1 MATSL
6 ICVNRAKHVNVVV
19 NAHVMVLSPAHATL
33 PSSHPYS
40 LPGATIMTLT
50 ARCINAGPLNK
61 PLRTYSR
68 ASALLTSLRKR
79 AAALL
84 R

>member
-1 MATSL
+1 M
-6 ICVNRAKHVNVVV
+6 
-19 NAHVMVLSPAHATL
+19 LSPAHAPLLLYENVKSTC
-33 PSSHPYS
+33 
-40 LPGATIMTLT
+40 GAMIMTVT

-61 PLRTYSR
+61 PIRTASR

-84 R
+84 G

>member
-1 MATSL
+1 
-6 ICVNRAKHVNVVV
+6 
-19 NAHVMVLSPAHATL
+19 
-33 PSSHPYS
+33 
-40 LPGATIMTLT
+40 MTVT

-61 PLRTYSR
+61 PIRTASR

-84 R
+84 G